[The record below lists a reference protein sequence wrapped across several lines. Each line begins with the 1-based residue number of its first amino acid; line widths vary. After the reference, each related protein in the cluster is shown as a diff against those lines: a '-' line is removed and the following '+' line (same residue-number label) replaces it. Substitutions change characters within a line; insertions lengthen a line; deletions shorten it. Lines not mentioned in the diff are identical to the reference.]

1 MMKEKEKRLSNAVKP
16 EGMDAAEW
24 QRALRRQFAA
34 REVLSI
40 SPNGEEA
47 AYGVFDV
54 RNPKSKN
61 WYKVVYRGADSRWN
75 YCSCMD
81 YKTNQLG
88 TCKHIEAVRL
98 WLENHGRKIQAVNP
112 PYSSLYVSYRD
123 GRKIFLRIG
132 SAHWDE
138 MGALSK
144 KYFTKDL
151 ELIENTIPSIQKF
164 ISEAKVIDP
173 DFKCYPDVLDYLAE
187 KKDAEYREQYLSKV
201 TDEDMAGLLKA
212 RLYPYQA
219 EGIRFAF
226 AKGKSIIADEMGLG
240 KTIQAIGTAELMR
253 KAGLVSSVLILCP
266 ASLKYQWLEEINKFT
281 DSDAVV
287 VEGLP
292 MKRKELYESGT
303 FYKIVSYNAMSNDV
317 KMFGKMFTEL
327 LIMDEVQRLKN
338 WNTQISKA
346 ARHIQSDY
354 AVVLSGTPLEN
365 KLEELYSV
373 MEFVDQYCL
382 GPYYKFIEETTVKD
396 DSGKI
401 ISYKNL
407 NKVGEKLS
415 GRLIRRR
422 KSEVS
427 VQMPER
433 TDQNLFVPLTPKQR
447 ELHDEFKTGVAQLV
461 YKWRRMHYLSDI
473 DRKRMLLL
481 LSQMRMVCDS
491 TYILDQE
498 TRYDTKVDETLNIL
512 QNVIA
517 SGDGKVVIFSQ
528 WERMMRLVATELDK
542 LGIGYSALSGSVPSE
557 KRKALMDE
565 FWGNPDCRVFLSTDA
580 GSTGLN
586 LQIAS
591 LIINLDLPWNP
602 AVLEQRIGRIYR
614 IGQKRNI
621 QVINMISKDSFEE
634 RMLATLD
641 FKASLSDGIL
651 DGGDDT
657 VILDDNKMNKLMDTV
672 TEFVEESGQK
682 GVGSMPMDSEV
693 LQGEAVATAPEDV
706 SVAEVPDME
715 QPDEESA
722 EETESYNPEKLVEKG
737 VEFLSGL
744 AETLKSPEKTARLV
758 NSIVH
763 TDPESGRQELR
774 IPLPGKDTVES
785 ILGLVAKIMS
795 K

>member
-1 MMKEKEKRLSNAVKP
+1 MEWTPRKKKILAAIVDAYIETGEPIGSKFLVERLEEQVSSATVRNVMA
-16 EGMDAAEW
+16 ELAAEGYLE
-24 QRALRRQFAA
+24 QPHTSAGRIPTAPAFRFYIDHLMCEDALSDEDQENIDTALRR
-34 REVLSI
+34 LSD
-40 SPNGEEA
+40 SPDQLVEEA
-47 AYGVFDV
+47 
-54 RNPKSKN
+54 
-61 WYKVVYRGADSRWN
+61 SRILATTTG
-75 YCSCMD
+75 YAAVTTTPDQHGS
-81 YKTNQLG
+81 
-88 TCKHIEAVRL
+88 AVRRIEL
-98 WLENHGRKIQAVNP
+98 MPLSTRKAAM
-112 PYSSLYVSYRD
+112 L
-123 GRKIFLRIG
+123 L
-132 SAHWDE
+132 
-138 MGALSK
+138 
-144 KYFTKDL
+144 
-151 ELIENTIPSIQKF
+151 
-164 ISEAKVIDP
+164 
-173 DFKCYPDVLDYLAE
+173 
-187 KKDAEYREQYLSKV
+187 V
-201 TDEDMAGLLKA
+201 TDSGVL
-212 RLYPYQA
+212 RNRTC
-219 EGIRFAF
+219 RF
-226 AKGKSIIADEMGLG
+226 E
-240 KTIQAIGTAELMR
+240 Q
-253 KAGLVSSVLILCP
+253 
-266 ASLKYQWLEEINKFT
+266 
-281 DSDAVV
+281 
-287 VEGLP
+287 
-292 MKRKELYESGT
+292 
-303 FYKIVSYNAMSNDV
+303 
-317 KMFGKMFTEL
+317 
-327 LIMDEVQRLKN
+327 EVQL
-338 WNTQISKA
+338 A
-346 ARHIQSDY
+346 
-354 AVVLSGTPLEN
+354 
-365 KLEELYSV
+365 
-373 MEFVDQYCL
+373 
-382 GPYYKFIEETTVKD
+382 
-396 DSGKI
+396 
-401 ISYKNL
+401 
-407 NKVGEKLS
+407 
-415 GRLIRRR
+415 
-422 KSEVS
+422 
-427 VQMPER
+427 
-433 TDQNLFVPLTPKQR
+433 
-447 ELHDEFKTGVAQLV
+447 
-461 YKWRRMHYLSDI
+461 
-473 DRKRMLLL
+473 
-481 LSQMRMVCDS
+481 
-491 TYILDQE
+491 
-498 TRYDTKVDETLNIL
+498 
-512 QNVIA
+512 
-517 SGDGKVVIFSQ
+517 
-528 WERMMRLVATELDK
+528 ELDK

-706 SVAEVPDME
+706 SVAEVPDLE

>member
-138 MGALSK
+138 MGTLAK

-317 KMFGKMFTEL
+317 KMFGKMSTEL

-382 GPYYKFIEETTVKD
+382 GPYYKFIEETTVK
-396 DSGKI
+396 
-401 ISYKNL
+401 
-407 NKVGEKLS
+407 VE
-415 GRLIRRR
+415 
-422 KSEVS
+422 
-427 VQMPER
+427 
-433 TDQNLFVPLTPKQR
+433 
-447 ELHDEFKTGVAQLV
+447 
-461 YKWRRMHYLSDI
+461 
-473 DRKRMLLL
+473 
-481 LSQMRMVCDS
+481 
-491 TYILDQE
+491 
-498 TRYDTKVDETLNIL
+498 
-512 QNVIA
+512 
-517 SGDGKVVIFSQ
+517 
-528 WERMMRLVATELDK
+528 
-542 LGIGYSALSGSVPSE
+542 IG
-557 KRKALMDE
+557 
-565 FWGNPDCRVFLSTDA
+565 
-580 GSTGLN
+580 
-586 LQIAS
+586 
-591 LIINLDLPWNP
+591 
-602 AVLEQRIGRIYR
+602 
-614 IGQKRNI
+614 
-621 QVINMISKDSFEE
+621 
-634 RMLATLD
+634 
-641 FKASLSDGIL
+641 
-651 DGGDDT
+651 
-657 VILDDNKMNKLMDTV
+657 
-672 TEFVEESGQK
+672 EESGQAYPGEK
-682 GVGSMPMDSEV
+682 GAKNALEIELLKSNLILKADKTEIPNPEIYYVDNFNEEPSISGLYITEKEARFWNGSEWCNITINTVSSLSGEVNDNYVPTAKAVVNALSYLNNEMDKY
-693 LQGEAVATAPEDV
+693 AT
-706 SVAEVPDME
+706 
-715 QPDEESA
+715 DEEVNSTVEIKVQEA
-722 EETESYNPEKLVEKG
+722 IHEKLDNED
-737 VEFLSGL
+737 FSSLL
-744 AETLKSPEKTARLV
+744 
-758 NSIVH
+758 NSINNF
-763 TDPESGRQELR
+763 
-774 IPLPGKDTVES
+774 KNS
-785 ILGLVAKIMS
+785 I
-795 K
+795 

>member
-1 MMKEKEKRLSNAVKP
+1 
-16 EGMDAAEW
+16 
-24 QRALRRQFAA
+24 
-34 REVLSI
+34 
-40 SPNGEEA
+40 
-47 AYGVFDV
+47 
-54 RNPKSKN
+54 
-61 WYKVVYRGADSRWN
+61 
-75 YCSCMD
+75 
-81 YKTNQLG
+81 
-88 TCKHIEAVRL
+88 
-98 WLENHGRKIQAVNP
+98 
-112 PYSSLYVSYRD
+112 
-123 GRKIFLRIG
+123 
-132 SAHWDE
+132 
-138 MGALSK
+138 
-144 KYFTKDL
+144 
-151 ELIENTIPSIQKF
+151 
-164 ISEAKVIDP
+164 
-173 DFKCYPDVLDYLAE
+173 
-187 KKDAEYREQYLSKV
+187 
-201 TDEDMAGLLKA
+201 
-212 RLYPYQA
+212 
-219 EGIRFAF
+219 
-226 AKGKSIIADEMGLG
+226 
-240 KTIQAIGTAELMR
+240 
-253 KAGLVSSVLILCP
+253 
-266 ASLKYQWLEEINKFT
+266 
-281 DSDAVV
+281 
-287 VEGLP
+287 
-292 MKRKELYESGT
+292 
-303 FYKIVSYNAMSNDV
+303 
-317 KMFGKMFTEL
+317 
-327 LIMDEVQRLKN
+327 
-338 WNTQISKA
+338 
-346 ARHIQSDY
+346 
-354 AVVLSGTPLEN
+354 
-365 KLEELYSV
+365 
-373 MEFVDQYCL
+373 
-382 GPYYKFIEETTVKD
+382 
-396 DSGKI
+396 
-401 ISYKNL
+401 
-407 NKVGEKLS
+407 
-415 GRLIRRR
+415 
-422 KSEVS
+422 
-427 VQMPER
+427 
-433 TDQNLFVPLTPKQR
+433 
-447 ELHDEFKTGVAQLV
+447 
-461 YKWRRMHYLSDI
+461 
-473 DRKRMLLL
+473 MLLL

-528 WERMMRLVATELDK
+528 WERMTRLVATELDK

-795 K
+795 R